1 MKRNVEPTSEY
12 YNEQLGCMV
21 KVYAEKKVKRI
32 PWQRGEA
39 YLGMKMRIQEET
51 GPVMFQ
57 FTRKNGKY

>member
-1 MKRNVEPTSEY
+1 MARRKIEPIRTY
-12 YNEQLGCMV
+12 VNEDGV
-21 KVYAEKKVKRI
+21 TVNVYAEKQVKRI

-51 GPVMFQ
+51 GPVMYQ